1 LVSLLVT
8 LLAVIGPYSGFVPA
22 SLEYPFNVFYALVV
36 MIVVST
42 WPLLFLSDRVQGT
55 SLVVLLQS
63 SVFANM
69 IAVVLIEGSALSI
82 YMGLITFSCL
92 RSGRRIVSSSLTK
105 ARGASRAVM
114 SN

>member
-1 LVSLLVT
+1 MPPLVT

-42 WPLLFLSDRVQGT
+42 WPLLFLSGRVQGT

-82 YMGLITFSCL
+82 YMGLITFACL